1 MLSVGSS
8 LVSLPIT
15 TTLSVSSSLSV
26 KVMTSS
32 FLRQDNCEYKYN
44 QILQVFYKPLLFGGC
59 SQEGSENDDMHETL
73 CFFTLNDLPAVYYYT
88 LVAVL
93 HTTQSSQMHT
103 FASLNSAE
111 TPTC

>member
-1 MLSVGSS
+1 MVLVNCVLSVGSS

-44 QILQVFYKPLLFGGC
+44 QNNIILQ
-59 SQEGSENDDMHETL
+59 
-73 CFFTLNDLPAVYYYT
+73 
-88 LVAVL
+88 
-93 HTTQSSQMHT
+93 T
-103 FASLNSAE
+103 FAFWGVVHKEVQRTTTCMKHSLLLHFE
-111 TPTC
+111 